1 MRLNRYVVAAGALLV
16 LLAILPATHTVAQDA
31 AQRFERSIELVAE
44 DSYIWLGKNA
54 SIWFEGDVTD
64 SSQTNLVVAEPTADR
79 TITLPDMTGTV
90 TVGTAAVKLAWAY
103 TTASGANPFSIT
115 TGLATLGAC
124 SVTHDQTTIGVNG
137 TAFFSTQHTVSAG
150 RLDVYRWNTVGD
162 AVTDARLIRWLCA
175 GT

>member
-1 MRLNRYVVAAGALLV
+1 MKKKLFVAAGLL
-16 LLAILPATHTVAQDA
+16 LLGLAAYSPFRTFAQDQ

-44 DSYIWLGKNA
+44 DSYIWLGKNV

-64 SSQTNLVVAEPTADR
+64 TSQTNLVAAEPTADR

-90 TVGTAAVKLAWAY
+90 TVGTAAIKIARGY

-115 TGLATLGAC
+115 TGLATLVAC
-124 SVTHDQTTIGVNG
+124 SVMHDQTTITGEG
-137 TAFFSTQHTVSAG
+137 TAFFSTQLTDTAG
-150 RLDVYRWNTVGD
+150 QLDVYRWNTPGD
-162 AVTDARLIRWLCA
+162 AVTDARLIRWYCV